1 MRNICITAE
10 VLSIGQRIDLGSSFG
25 LFVEFSAQVSELS
38 AQGPPTPERPNQA
51 PCEPLL
57 VGNRSSLGAKEEEP
71 EAGGGSLTHS
81 FLPASFIRA
90 LCTGTPATRADAGEA
105 FHLGEGRIRR
115 QVPSLRWAGRCS
127 LTGPSQPLAGCLWR
141 GWRADVTQVRD
152 PYQEASCRSHV

>member
-51 PCEPLL
+51 PSEPLL

-81 FLPASFIRA
+81 FQPHSFGRCVLGPRRPGPTLARPSIWGR
-90 LCTGTPATRADAGEA
+90 GGSADRSPPCGGQGDA
-105 FHLGEGRIRR
+105 
-115 QVPSLRWAGRCS
+115 PSLAHLSPWLGASGG
-127 LTGPSQPLAGCLWR
+127 TGGQML
-141 GWRADVTQVRD
+141 
-152 PYQEASCRSHV
+152 HK